1 MNMLRFLAL
10 VPLLFAAAAAP
21 AQEREGRVYAPGAFD
36 RIDLG
41 GAAQV
46 TLTQGPRDQVFV
58 AGGDEVQQG
67 VEVKVVDNR
76 LVLRPGGAWKFWHKS
91 KLQVEVQIRQLS
103 QLALSG
109 ASDVLVPGPFKA
121 DRLQVSISGAGLVR
135 FDALNAAALAF
146 HVSGAGDG
154 QLAGQVG
161 DLNLSVSGKGKL
173 MAEQLRATHATV
185 SISGIGNAQ
194 LWVTDSLRVGISG
207 VGNIDYWGR
216 PEVTRSTSGLGSV
229 NSLGDKR

>member
-1 MNMLRFLAL
+1 M
-10 VPLLFAAAAAP
+10 
-21 AQEREGRVYAPGAFD
+21 Q
-36 RIDLG
+36 
-41 GAAQV
+41 
-46 TLTQGPRDQVFV
+46 V
-58 AGGDEVQQG
+58 AGTLEERDGAIWAGPELKLPSGLKVGDTWKAFTNKPEDERCAWTRKVETLSEQKVTVSGSEVCRDG
-67 VEVKVVDNR
+67 PSASHWPPLSTETWVVGR
-76 LVLRPGGAWKFWHKS
+76 
-91 KLQVEVQIRQLS
+91 
-103 QLALSG
+103 
-109 ASDVLVPGPFKA
+109 
-121 DRLQVSISGAGLVR
+121 GLVR